1 MRDLELFLATA
12 LSTMTP
18 ILVTAIGGA
27 FAEKSRTTNIG
38 MEGMMLISAF
48 FSMVI
53 GFQAQSAW
61 IGLLGGIACS
71 LLVSFL
77 FALMIFYLGCDKIIG
92 GIGLNLFASGLTL
105 LLMTV
110 WFNEPGT
117 YKPKGMPTLPVVD
130 IPFLENIPVIG
141 PALNGQ
147 SVLFFIT
154 IVLVFVLRYVMEK
167 TKYGS
172 WVRAVGENEAAAKA
186 AGISALKVKISTLM
200 ISGFTAGI
208 GGAFLSISTLGL
220 YSHNMTSDR
229 GFIALA
235 ATIFGNGRIGGTA
248 IAAMIFGTAEGAA
261 IRLQSENMP
270 VQILSMLPYAAT
282 ILALVVYGIRKK
294 RRGERENLESYV
306 PSVVPKD

>member
-1 MRDLELFLATA
+1 MRELELFLATA
-12 LSTMTP
+12 LGTMTP
-18 ILVTAIGGA
+18 ILATAIGGA
-27 FAEKSRTTNIG
+27 YAEKSRTTNIG

-53 GFQAQSAW
+53 GFQAKSAW
-61 IGLLGGIACS
+61 IGLLGGIGCS
-71 LLVSFL
+71 VLVAFI
-77 FALMIFYLGCDKIIG
+77 FALMVFRLDCDKIIG

-117 YKPKGMPTLPVVD
+117 YKPKGMPTLPTVE
-130 IPFLENIPVIG
+130 IPLLEKIPIIG

-147 SVLFFIT
+147 SILFFIT
-154 IVLVFVLRYVMEK
+154 IVLVFIFRYVMEK
-167 TKYGS
+167 TRYGY
-172 WVRAVGENEAAAKA
+172 WVRAVGENEDAAIA
-186 AGISALKVKISTLM
+186 AGIPAVKVRISTLL

-270 VQILSMLPYAAT
+270 IQILNMLPYVAT
-282 ILALVVYGIRKK
+282 IAALVIYGLRKK
-294 RRGERENLESYV
+294 RKGEKEDLESYV
-306 PSVVPKD
+306 PSIVPKD